1 MNSDELN
8 SFTGEF
14 PIITSG
20 NNFKSKKGGRKTYNK
35 RNRLKK
41 TKKHFK
47 KNKRFKKTRR

>member
-1 MNSDELN
+1 MNSKLHL
-8 SFTGEF
+8 FTGEF

-41 TKKHFK
+41 TKKHLK
-47 KNKRFKKTRR
+47 KK